1 MSETIRQLAA
11 LVGTPVDT
19 LLEQLASAGMTYG
32 SPDEMVKPSDKRKLL
47 EFLRSQHGKAATPA
61 VADKTPAKITLR
73 RKTVTGLTVSGPHG
87 RARATVPGEVR
98 QKRTYVKRTVLDEQ
112 QVDPA
117 EAERLE
123 ALRKLEESRAQQAEE
138 LRALEEADRRHREEE
153 ARRKA
158 EEEARRKA
166 EEEARRQ
173 AEEAAKAAAGQ
184 EPAQPAEERRK
195 PEEPRPIRK
204 DGAKAPEKAREEPRR
219 HKPGRG

>member
-73 RKTVTGLTVSGPHG
+73 RKTVTELTVSGPQG
-87 RARATVPGEVR
+87 RGKTTVPVEVR
-98 QKRTYVKRTVLDEQ
+98 QKRTYVKRAALDEQ
-112 QVDPA
+112 QVDTA
-117 EAERLE
+117 SSEREEAM
-123 ALRKLEESRAQQAEE
+123 RKLEASRAQQAEE
-138 LRALEEADRRHREEE
+138 QKALEEADRKRREEE

-158 EEEARRKA
+158 EDEARRIADA
-166 EEEARRQ
+166 ELQR
-173 AEEAAKAAAGQ
+173 
-184 EPAQPAEERRK
+184 
-195 PEEPRPIRK
+195 
-204 DGAKAPEKAREEPRR
+204 
-219 HKPGRG
+219 